1 MASAKDKYVV
11 AVHYHRDTE
20 SEKEEL
26 IKKFDKVVKGKK
38 YQPLTAQ
45 EVFNAYF
52 LLENSARYQ
61 HSQNEIA
68 EYDLAEFTAVYE
80 YNYIFKYYS
89 RHLGLNKNQIGS
101 LILTLM
107 ECELLEMGIKED

>member
-1 MASAKDKYVV
+1 MASEKDRYVV
-11 AVHYHRDTE
+11 AVHFQRD
-20 SEKEEL
+20 SEGNKEEL
-26 IKKFDKVVKGKK
+26 IKKFEKVIKGKK

-45 EVFNAYF
+45 ELFNAYF

-80 YNYIFKYYS
+80 YNYLFRYYS
-89 RHLGLNKNQIGS
+89 RHLGLSRNQIS
-101 LILTLM
+101 NLILTFL
-107 ECELLEMGIKED
+107 ETELLEMGIKED